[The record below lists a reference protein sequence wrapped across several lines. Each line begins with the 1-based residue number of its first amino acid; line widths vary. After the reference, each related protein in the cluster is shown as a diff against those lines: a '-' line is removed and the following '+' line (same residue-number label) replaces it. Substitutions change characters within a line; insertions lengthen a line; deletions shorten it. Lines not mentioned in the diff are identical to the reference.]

1 MGKHTDLFWRTTEFV
16 RIFFFLEIFLR
27 LFGTGKR
34 SDEMPARTRS
44 VAAAESDEVV
54 DSNVNNNKAC
64 KRRKSRS
71 RSRGQKCGSR
81 SRSRRSKSKGKKC
94 GSRSRSRRSKSKGKK
109 RGSRSRSRRSKSR
122 GKKSRS
128 KSRGKSTTRV
138 KAHCVKAHKVRSHR
152 VKSHTRKLSKSPK
165 RCGKK

>member
-1 MGKHTDLFWRTTEFV
+1 MGIPTFCERQSSFE
-16 RIFFFLEIFLR
+16 FFFLV
-27 LFGTGKR
+27 K
-34 SDEMPARTRS
+34 MPARTRS

-71 RSRGQKCGSR
+71 RS
-81 SRSRRSKSKGKKC
+81 KGKKC
-94 GSRSRSRRSKSKGKK
+94 GSRSRSRRSKSRGKK
-109 RGSRSRSRRSKSR
+109 CGSRSRSGRSKSK
-122 GKKSRS
+122 GKKCGS

>member
-1 MGKHTDLFWRTTEFV
+1 MGTNIPTFFERQFV
-16 RIFFFLEIFLR
+16 PFFFLRLIFFR

-34 SDEMPARTRS
+34 SDKMPARTRS

-71 RSRGQKCGSR
+71 RSRSKGKKCGSR

-94 GSRSRSRRSKSKGKK
+94 GSRSRSRW
-109 RGSRSRSRRSKSR
+109 SKSR

>member
-1 MGKHTDLFWRTTEFV
+1 MGQTWVPTFCERQSSFE
-16 RIFFFLEIFLR
+16 FFFLISE
-27 LFGTGKR
+27 R
-34 SDEMPARTRS
+34 SAKMPARTRS

-71 RSRGQKCGSR
+71 RSRGKKYGSR
-81 SRSRRSKSKGKKC
+81 SRSRRSKSK
-94 GSRSRSRRSKSKGKK
+94 
-109 RGSRSRSRRSKSR
+109 

>member
-1 MGKHTDLFWRTTEFV
+1 MGIVSWETAQTNIPTFCERQSSFEL
-16 RIFFFLEIFLR
+16 FFLISE
-27 LFGTGKR
+27 R
-34 SDEMPARTRS
+34 SVKMPARTRS

-64 KRRKSRS
+64 KRRKSRA
-71 RSRGQKCGSR
+71 RSR
-81 SRSRRSKSKGKKC
+81 SKGKKC
-94 GSRSRSRRSKSKGKK
+94 
-109 RGSRSRSRRSKSR
+109 GSRSRSRRSKSR

>member
-1 MGKHTDLFWRTTEFV
+1 MGIPTFCERQSSFE
-16 RIFFFLEIFLR
+16 FFFLV
-27 LFGTGKR
+27 K
-34 SDEMPARTRS
+34 MPARTRS

-71 RSRGQKCGSR
+71 RS
-81 SRSRRSKSKGKKC
+81 KGKKC
-94 GSRSRSRRSKSKGKK
+94 
-109 RGSRSRSRRSKSR
+109 GSRSRSRRSKSR

>member
-1 MGKHTDLFWRTTEFV
+1 MGYRPFLNDRV
-16 RIFFFLEIFLR
+16 RSNFFFLRNIFQT
-27 LFGTGKR
+27 FWYGGKR

-71 RSRGQKCGSR
+71 RSK
-81 SRSRRSKSKGKKC
+81 
-94 GSRSRSRRSKSKGKK
+94 
-109 RGSRSRSRRSKSR
+109 